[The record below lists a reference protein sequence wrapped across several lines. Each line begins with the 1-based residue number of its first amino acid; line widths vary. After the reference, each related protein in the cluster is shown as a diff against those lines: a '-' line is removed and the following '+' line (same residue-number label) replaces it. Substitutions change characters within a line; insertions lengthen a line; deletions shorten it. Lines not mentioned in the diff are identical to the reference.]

1 MVSNISLTGRLQ
13 LFMRGDTA
21 AADALVREILPKLRE
36 IAVRALKRERY
47 IAPLSR
53 TELVNELWVRTL
65 WKGGWQIHDQRHFYA
80 LASLAM
86 RRVLIEMARERLAL
100 RRGSGETVVSLD
112 ESGPIVGTSLDE
124 AERIVEIGILM
135 EKLETKHPDAAR
147 IVDMHYFT
155 GFTFDEIS
163 RETGLTLKQVRS
175 RWETGIG
182 WLKRALRS
190 QQRDAQASGR
200 ETSASKS
207 LTSGLTKEPAT

>member
-1 MVSNISLTGRLQ
+1 MVSNVSLTERLQ

-21 AADALVREILPKLRE
+21 AADALVHEILPKLRD

-53 TELVNELWVRTL
+53 TELINELWVRTL
-65 WKGGWQIHDQRHFYA
+65 WRGGWKIHDRRHFYA

-86 RRVLIEMARERLAL
+86 RRVLIEMARERLAQ
-100 RRGSGETVVSLD
+100 RRGSGEPVMSLD
-112 ESGPIVGTSLDE
+112 ESSPIVGTSLDE

-135 EKLETKHPDAAR
+135 EKLEAKHPDAAR

-155 GFTFDEIS
+155 GFTFEEIGT
-163 RETGLTLKQVRS
+163 EMGLTLKQVRY
-175 RWETGIG
+175 RWGTGIE

-190 QQRDAQASGR
+190 QRQGVHPFSRG
-200 ETSASKS
+200 TSDSKS